1 MLGSLLGSPGV
12 GSTGSAGPTHLRLI
26 SQGQEISQELDERTL
41 AELGFKVA
49 SMHIETKRN
58 LLFFLLQ
65 DLQLVFASLGTGPA
79 RGGLSKFLILLVK
92 IYKNSKSINTGVY
105 QTFGNKVSFGPHKCL
120 SKEIKP
126 CNETLISFETL
137 SIFHQ

>member
-12 GSTGSAGPTHLRLI
+12 GPTGSAGPTHLRLI

-49 SMHIETKRN
+49 SMHIETKTE
-58 LLFFLLQ
+58 LYSIFFFLLQ

-92 IYKNSKSINTGVY
+92 I
-105 QTFGNKVSFGPHKCL
+105 
-120 SKEIKP
+120 
-126 CNETLISFETL
+126 
-137 SIFHQ
+137 

>member
-1 MLGSLLGSPGV
+1 MRDNAGQPAWKSR
-12 GSTGSAGPTHLRLI
+12 GSARPTHLRFI

-49 SMHIETKRN
+49 SMHIETKN
-58 LLFFLLQ
+58 LFLFLLQ

-92 IYKNSKSINTGVY
+92 I
-105 QTFGNKVSFGPHKCL
+105 
-120 SKEIKP
+120 
-126 CNETLISFETL
+126 
-137 SIFHQ
+137 

>member
-12 GSTGSAGPTHLRLI
+12 GPGPGATHLRLI

-49 SMHIETKRN
+49 YITKLKMEGN
-58 LLFFLLQ
+58 LFLIPLQ

-79 RGGLSKFLILLVK
+79 RGGLSKFLPFMDSV
-92 IYKNSKSINTGVY
+92 
-105 QTFGNKVSFGPHKCL
+105 GNLYFVPSNH
-120 SKEIKP
+120 S
-126 CNETLISFETL
+126 T
-137 SIFHQ
+137 

>member
-12 GSTGSAGPTHLRLI
+12 GPTGSAGPTHLRLI

-49 SMHIETKRN
+49 SMHFEEKQSYT
-58 LLFFLLQ
+58 LFLFLLQ

-92 IYKNSKSINTGVY
+92 I
-105 QTFGNKVSFGPHKCL
+105 
-120 SKEIKP
+120 
-126 CNETLISFETL
+126 
-137 SIFHQ
+137 

>member
-49 SMHIETKRN
+49 SMHIETK
-58 LLFFLLQ
+58 
-65 DLQLVFASLGTGPA
+65 
-79 RGGLSKFLILLVK
+79 K
-92 IYKNSKSINTGVY
+92 IY
-105 QTFGNKVSFGPHKCL
+105 FFSFCRICSLFSPL
-120 SKEIKP
+120 WVPVLPE
-126 CNETLISFETL
+126 ED
-137 SIFHQ
+137 